1 MTLAVRPEELTT
13 FDPYLQLPGVVYTDE
28 LYLKVEH
35 LNTAGSVKM
44 KAARYLIS
52 DAEKKHGDL
61 SGRLII
67 ESSSGNLGI
76 ALAMICA
83 ARNYKFRCVVD
94 PNSNVAAI
102 AEMQAYGAEI
112 HRVCDRDENGG
123 YLGTRLAA
131 IDQIIATDSTA
142 IWLNQY
148 QNPSNPIAHMAL
160 TGPELAAAF
169 HHIDYLF
176 IGVGTG
182 GTIRGVVDYLSRLG
196 TATTVVAVDTVGS
209 VTFGDDPAPRYIPGL
224 GTSRRPGHVQGL
236 DVDNIELVDELA
248 AVVECRRL
256 AREHGLLAGGST
268 GSVMAAIR
276 RYDSGFKKH
285 DVVVGISPDSG
296 QRYLNTIFDDCWV
309 ATTFGAVV
317 PSVPATPTRNEL
329 QP

>member
-1 MTLAVRPEELTT
+1 MAVRQEELTT

-52 DAEKKHGDL
+52 YAEKKHGDL

-83 ARNYKFRCVVD
+83 ARKCKFRCVVD

-123 YLGTRLAA
+123 YLGTRFAA

-148 QNPSNPIAHMAL
+148 QNPSNPSAHSA
-160 TGPELAAAF
+160 GPQSICVVGPPAEGYSYYNHYIPSPAVPSRAHRELDV
-169 HHIDYLF
+169 ILMK
-176 IGVGTG
+176 
-182 GTIRGVVDYLSRLG
+182 L
-196 TATTVVAVDTVGS
+196 VGS
-209 VTFGDDPAPRYIPGL
+209 VQPR
-224 GTSRRPGHVQGL
+224 VA
-236 DVDNIELVDELA
+236 VEL
-248 AVVECRRL
+248 
-256 AREHGLLAGGST
+256 
-268 GSVMAAIR
+268 
-276 RYDSGFKKH
+276 
-285 DVVVGISPDSG
+285 
-296 QRYLNTIFDDCWV
+296 
-309 ATTFGAVV
+309 
-317 PSVPATPTRNEL
+317 
-329 QP
+329 